1 MLSAYSPRDCI
12 PLQPNLPIE
21 RPEEPPELVHLHDS
35 AMLVLTDFNRV
46 YPVTT
51 TAGKSIEHALQTMKN
66 AGVRL
71 LIVVDNNKRMIGLI
85 SADRIMGD
93 EPIRLAEDNQLD
105 HSEITVGMLMRPQ
118 KEIKV
123 LELNHLRD
131 ARVGHVVATLHD
143 LAEKYVL
150 VVDHGIVCGLFSS
163 SQISRQLG
171 RNILEDELPAHS
183 LAEMVH
189 AIGQQ

>member
-1 MLSAYSPRDCI
+1 MQSAYSPRDCI
-12 PLQPNLPIE
+12 PLQPNLRIE
-21 RPEEPPELVHLHDS
+21 RPEQPPELVHLHDS
-35 AMLVLTDFNRV
+35 AMLVLTDFSRV

-51 TAGKSIEHALQTMKN
+51 TVDRSIEHALQTMKN

-71 LIVVDNNKRMIGLI
+71 LIVIDSHQHMIGLI

-105 HSEITVGMLMRPQ
+105 HSEITVSMLMQPQ
-118 KEIKV
+118 QSIRV

-131 ARVGHVVATLHD
+131 ARVGHIVATLHE
-143 LAEKYVL
+143 LEENYVL
-150 VVDHGIVCGLFSS
+150 VVDHGIVRGLFSS
-163 SQISRQLG
+163 SQIGKQLG

-189 AIGQQ
+189 TIG